1 MSTLLS
7 YPPDEWVIF
16 PEEAFGAFLIEQPEH
31 ELEATLLAQVT
42 EDGGLSGGFRFAL
55 GGTGTIRCNTR
66 ADAILGIAGIQDYRL
81 VVEARPGDIT
91 LRPNGTTS
99 GWYDVQQR

>member
-7 YPPDEWVIF
+7 YPPDEWAIF

-42 EDGGLSGGFRFAL
+42 EDGSLSGGFRFAL
-55 GGTGTIRCNTR
+55 GGTGTVRCDTR

-81 VVEARPGDIT
+81 VVEARPGDIA